1 MANAIAS
8 TYDEFGRAGRASV
21 HFFGSV
27 ARSDTTAKELF
38 RLSAGDIPIRLTVN
52 PQGAASNASVN
63 ARISVGSTSNVAF
76 FLAGYDVKGTS
87 LTGGGLQAVPSSA
100 ANLYVPLA
108 FDTIV
113 EATYAEAGTASTSGG
128 PWIVDFEVLRD
139 V

>member
-1 MANAIAS
+1 MSQSIAS
-8 TYDEFGRAGRASV
+8 TYDEYGRSGV
-21 HFFGSV
+21 KPVKYFGSV

-38 RLSAGDIPIRLTVN
+38 RLSAGDIPIGLKVQ
-52 PQGAASNASVN
+52 PMGAASDAGTN
-63 ARISVGSTSNVAF
+63 ARISVGSTSNVAY
-76 FLAGYDVKGTS
+76 FLAGFDVKGTT
-87 LTGGGLQAVPSSA
+87 LTGGGLQSVPSSA

-128 PWIVDFEVLRD
+128 PWIIEFEVLRD

>member
-1 MANAIAS
+1 MTQSIAS
-8 TYDEFGRAGRASV
+8 TYAEYGRSGV
-21 HFFGSV
+21 KPVKYFGSL

-38 RLSAGDIPIRLTVN
+38 RLSAGDIPIGVRVQ
-52 PQGAASNASVN
+52 PHGAASNAGTAAS
-63 ARISVGSTSNVAF
+63 ISVGSTSNVSY
-76 FLAGYDVKGTS
+76 FLAGFDVKGTT
-87 LTGGGLQAVPSSA
+87 LTGGGLQSVPSSV

-128 PWIVDFEVLRD
+128 PWVIEFEVLRD

>member
-1 MANAIAS
+1 MSQSIAS
-8 TYDEFGRAGRASV
+8 TYAEYGRSGV
-21 HFFGSV
+21 KPVKYFGSV

-38 RLSAGDIPIRLTVN
+38 RLSAGDIPIGLKVQ
-52 PQGAASNASVN
+52 PMGAASDAGTN
-63 ARISVGSTSNVAF
+63 ARISVGSTSNVAY
-76 FLAGYDVKGTS
+76 FLAGFDVKGTT
-87 LTGGGLQAVPSSA
+87 LTGGGLQSVPSSA

-128 PWIVDFEVLRD
+128 PWIVEMTVLRD

>member
-1 MANAIAS
+1 MSQSIAS
-8 TYDEFGRAGRASV
+8 TYDEFGRAGRQSV
-21 HFFGSV
+21 HYFGSV

-38 RLSAGDIPIRLTVN
+38 RLSAGDIPIGLRVQ
-52 PQGAASNASVN
+52 PQGAASNAGTN
-63 ARISVGSTSNVAF
+63 ARISVGSTSNVAY
-76 FLAGYDVKGTS
+76 FLAGFDVKGTTI
-87 LTGGGLQAVPSSA
+87 TGGGLQSVPSSA

-128 PWIVDFEVLRD
+128 PWVVDIEILRD

>member
-1 MANAIAS
+1 MSQSIAS
-8 TYDEFGRAGRASV
+8 TYDEFGRAGRKTIRY
-21 HFFGSV
+21 FGSV
-27 ARSDTTAKELF
+27 ARTDTTAKELF
-38 RLSAGDIPIRLTVN
+38 RLSAGDIPIGIKVN
-52 PQGAASNASVN
+52 PQGAASNAGTS
-63 ARISVGSTSNVAF
+63 ARISIGSTSNVAY
-76 FLAGYDVKGTS
+76 FLAAFDVKGTS
-87 LTGGGLQAVPSSA
+87 ITGGGLQAIPSSA